1 METSKDRNTL
11 RWRMNHKELTL
22 FLNRVLSN
30 YFVLYVKLHR
40 YSWFAEGEHIFQ
52 LQNLYKEMYHEIKND
67 IDMIANH
74 ILSINGIPYAT
85 MIKFIKEATIEEAT
99 ADDKEEE
106 MMEQLL
112 EDVSHII
119 IELNDIGLKGANE
132 LNDHLSKD
140 LLIHL
145 LKKLTHYRWRLQGFF
160 GR

>member
-1 METSKDRNTL
+1 MEDY
-11 RWRMNHKELTL
+11 KELTL

-40 YSWFAEGEHIFQ
+40 YTWFAEGEHIFQ
-52 LQNLYKEMYHEIKND
+52 LQYIYKEMYEEIKKD
-67 IDMIANH
+67 IDKIVDH

-112 EDVSHII
+112 EDLSDII
-119 IELNDIGLKGANE
+119 NE
-132 LNDHLSKD
+132 LNEIGLRKANETNDPLSAYLLVD
-140 LLIHL
+140 LI
-145 LKKLTHYRWRLQGFF
+145 KMLTHYRWRLQGFF